1 MSVIRVN
8 KTKNYTVMS
17 NFHLKDKN
25 LSLKAKG
32 LLSVMLSLPD
42 DWDYSIA
49 GLVTL
54 CKENKTAVKNALNEL
69 KEAGYLE
76 ISKLMPSK
84 ENGRSRIV
92 YVYDIFES
100 PQETKKQG
108 IENLY
113 LENLHLENQPQLN
126 TNKLNTEKLNTDI
139 KERNLIKKEN
149 GKILNNKKL
158 PCTEISDTVD
168 NKKNR
173 ALQSKNSFEDAIN
186 VIENYTENQEL
197 REELKNHLKVRK
209 QKKAS
214 LDPSTIKSSLKKLDK
229 ISDNDEE
236 KILIVQNA
244 VISGWIGFWSLSNNE
259 KKLVDKKKTK
269 DKPSYDLSKY
279 EDELSKYDDDF
290 TTFSEAEK
298 AHSPE
303 LSKYEDEE

>member
-69 KEAGYLE
+69 KDAGYLK

-108 IENLY
+108 TENLY

-149 GKILNNKKL
+149 EKISNNKKKS
-158 PCTEISDTVD
+158 PCPKISDTVD
-168 NKKNR
+168 NKKSTP
-173 ALQSKNSFEDAIN
+173 QSKNSFDDAVN
-186 VIENYTENQEL
+186 VIENYTKNQEL
-197 REELKNHLKVRK
+197 REELINHLEVRK
-209 QKKAS
+209 RKKAS

-229 ISDNDEE
+229 ISANDEE

-244 VISGWIGFWSLSNNE
+244 VISGWTGFWSLSNNE
-259 KKLVDKKKTK
+259 KKLFDKKKAK
-269 DKPSYDLSKY
+269 EKPSYDLSKY

-290 TTFSEAEK
+290 TTFSEAEANK
-298 AHSPE
+298 
-303 LSKYEDEE
+303 KNRDD